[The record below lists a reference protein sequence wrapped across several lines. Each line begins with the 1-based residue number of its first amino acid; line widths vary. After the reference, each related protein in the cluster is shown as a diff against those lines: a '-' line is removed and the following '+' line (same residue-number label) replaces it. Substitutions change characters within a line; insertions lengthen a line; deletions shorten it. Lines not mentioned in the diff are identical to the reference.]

1 MKSALGICTL
11 MVCLLNAA
19 LVRAADRKQL
29 SAALAAV
36 EANLKTSAGK
46 LYDQQLGTIVQQHA
60 AAIKECKQSAA
71 NSPSNPFDVFLKL
84 KGDGR
89 VDDALVYPETALAI
103 CTRNALSE
111 GKYSPPPH
119 ADYWVNIHLQLKH

>member
-1 MKSALGICTL
+1 VKSALSLCTV
-11 MVCLLNAA
+11 MACLLNAA

-36 EANLKTSAGK
+36 EANLKTPAGK

-60 AAIKECKQSAA
+60 ASIKQCRQSAA

-89 VDDALVYPETALAI
+89 VDEALVYPETALAT

-111 GKYSPPPH
+111 GKYSPPPYD
-119 ADYWVNIHLQLKH
+119 DYWVNIHLQLKH

>member
-1 MKSALGICTL
+1 VKSALSICAV
-11 MVCLLNAA
+11 MVFLLNAA
-19 LVRAADRKQL
+19 HVRAADRKQL

-46 LYDQQLGTIVQQHA
+46 LYDQQLGTNIPQHA
-60 AAIKECKQSAA
+60 ASIKQCRQSAA

-89 VDDALVYPETALAI
+89 VDEALVYPETALAI

-111 GKYSPPPH
+111 GKYGPPPH
-119 ADYWVNIHLQLKH
+119 DNYWVNIHLQLK